1 MSTAGRYMDRVP
13 LREKN
18 AGNIAASSSRE
29 KTRLTETP
37 NTHKSRKIT
46 TPPESVLVSRKKSLI
61 LETPISKHFNDDG
74 VNGTSNGE
82 TDNTKSA
89 LLSPAFSSPQ
99 QQSQRRMKDSF
110 DIPPKPSF
118 VQSSSASVDSDD
130 EKYKS
135 KKKKKTKKDL
145 KDTTFQLG
153 SHDKPPYSYA
163 TLIGMSILSNPE
175 KRLTLSQIY
184 QWISDTFKYYRRE
197 EVGWQNSIRH
207 NLSLNK
213 AFIKGEKSKDGKGH
227 FWCIQPG
234 CEEQFLRSKNSKKH
248 SYQEIIDQIYASINP
263 SKSSINSIP
272 SSPNVS
278 NEDLKRKASDTD
290 DAASYE
296 GYGDDE
302 DQEDDEEYTRS
313 ILNPPIKKQRLLS
326 ATTGNGTLETIPN
339 LEPPFSQWQATPGG
353 FKISNSP
360 NTSNSNN
367 PPQFVISESPGK
379 PLLAGKNLTFTS
391 SFSCNSNLELSP
403 IRPSET
409 GPLLEPLTPAN
420 NVYRNGSLLNHQL
433 SAFHYQS
440 HHPHLSSSTTST
452 LLQQSIQQPH
462 NVKTPKSCS
471 RTPLRN
477 LRTPQTASIMKKL
490 WNSPSYLEEFYYSPL
505 VSSSQAALNSYDDDD
520 MIMRAF
526 ELPSNNAHGHN
537 KRPSISSTS
546 TNSSRN
552 LFNDLKKID
561 HSSRNSSTSSNNDKE
576 RTRLRSVSASST
588 DKDDN

>member
-1 MSTAGRYMDRVP
+1 MDRVP

-18 AGNIAASSSRE
+18 TGNISASSSRE
-29 KTRLTETP
+29 KSMLTETP
-37 NTHKSRKIT
+37 NTHQSRKIT
-46 TPPESVLVSRKKSLI
+46 TPPESVVVSRKKSSI
-61 LETPISKHFNDDG
+61 LETPISKHFNDEG
-74 VNGTSNGE
+74 PNATNGE
-82 TDNTKSA
+82 SDNTKSA

-99 QQSQRRMKDSF
+99 QQNHRKMRDSF
-110 DIPPKPSF
+110 DIPPKPAF
-118 VQSSSASVDSDD
+118 LQSSSASLESDD
-130 EKYKS
+130 EKYRP
-135 KKKKKTKKDL
+135 KKKKKSRKES
-145 KDTTFQLG
+145 KDTPFHLG

-163 TLIGMSILSNPE
+163 TLIGMSILSNSE
-175 KRLTLSQIY
+175 RKLTLSQIY

-248 SYQEIIDQIYASINP
+248 SYQEIIDQIYASIQP
-263 SKSSINSIP
+263 SKSSMNSIP
-272 SSPNVS
+272 SSPNIS
-278 NEDLKRKASDTD
+278 NEELKRKASDTD
-290 DAASYE
+290 DAASCNT
-296 GYGDDE
+296 YGDE
-302 DQEDDEEYTRS
+302 EYQEDDEEYTRS
-313 ILNPPIKKQRLLS
+313 ILDPPTKKQRLLS

-339 LEPPFSQWQATPGG
+339 LEAPFSQWQATPNG
-353 FKISNSP
+353 FTISNSP
-360 NTSNSNN
+360 NNSNN
-367 PPQFVISESPGK
+367 PPQFVISESPDK

-420 NVYRNGSLLNHQL
+420 NAYKNGHLLNHQL
-433 SAFHYQS
+433 STFHYQS
-440 HHPHLSSSTTST
+440 HHPHMASSTTSS

-505 VSSSQAALNSYDDDD
+505 ISSSHAALNSYDDDD

-526 ELPSNNAHGHN
+526 ELPSNNAQSQK
-537 KRPSISSTS
+537 KRPSMGSNSTV
-546 TNSSRN
+546 SSRN
-552 LFNDLKKID
+552 LFNDLKKVD
-561 HSSRNSSTSSNNDKE
+561 HLSRNSSTSSSNEKD
-576 RTRLRSVSASST
+576 RTRLRNVSTSST
-588 DKDDN
+588 EQEG

>member
-1 MSTAGRYMDRVP
+1 MDRVP
-13 LREKN
+13 LKEKN
-18 AGNIAASSSRE
+18 TGNISASSSRD
-29 KTRLTETP
+29 KPRLTETP

-46 TPPESVLVSRKKSLI
+46 TPPESVLVSRKKSSI
-61 LETPISKHFNDDG
+61 LETPISKHFNDEG
-74 VNGTSNGE
+74 LNTTANGE
-82 TDNTKSA
+82 SDNTKSA

-99 QQSQRRMKDSF
+99 QQNHRRVKENF

-118 VQSSSASVDSDD
+118 LQSSSASLDSDD
-130 EKYKS
+130 EKYKT
-135 KKKKKTKKDL
+135 KKKKKSKKDL
-145 KDTTFQLG
+145 KDTPFHLG

-163 TLIGMSILSNPE
+163 TLIGMSILSNAE
-175 KRLTLSQIY
+175 KKLTLSQIY

-248 SYQEIIDQIYASINP
+248 SYQEIIDQIYASIRP
-263 SKSSINSIP
+263 PKSSINSIP
-272 SSPNVS
+272 SSPTVS
-278 NEDLKRKASDTD
+278 HEDLKRKASDTD
-290 DAASYE
+290 DAASYNT
-296 GYGDDE
+296 YGDDE
-302 DQEDDEEYTRS
+302 DQEDEEYTRS
-313 ILNPPIKKQRLLS
+313 ILDPPTKKQRLLS
-326 ATTGNGTLETIPN
+326 ATTGNGTLESIPN
-339 LEPPFSQWQATPGG
+339 LEAPFSQWQATPNG

-360 NTSNSNN
+360 NSSHSNN
-367 PPQFVISESPGK
+367 PPQFVVSESPDK

-420 NVYRNGSLLNHQL
+420 NIYKTGSLLNHQL

-452 LLQQSIQQPH
+452 LLQQSIQQPY

-477 LRTPQTASIMKKL
+477 SRTPQTTSIMKKL

-505 VSSSQAALNSYDDDD
+505 ISSSHAALNSYDDDD

-526 ELPSNNAHGHN
+526 ELPSNSQNHN
-537 KRPSISSTS
+537 KRPSISSIS

-552 LFNDLKKID
+552 LFNDLKNID
-561 HSSRNSSTSSNNDKE
+561 HLSRNTSTSSNNDKD
-576 RTRLRSVSASST
+576 RTRLRNVSTSST
-588 DKDDN
+588 EQGGN